1 LLIKVVIKF
10 IKEHINKF
18 NLGEKDVIKGDEEV
32 DIFEDDDHN
41 SNPFNRTPSTPKEYN
56 NEESK

>member
-1 LLIKVVIKF
+1 MVVKF
-10 IKEHINKF
+10 IKEHMNKF